1 VRRWAWVI
9 LLSLLLL
16 GLQARLWFADGG
28 LREASS
34 LRKAIAAQT
43 AENQRIDE
51 CNARLRAE
59 LRDLESGKEAL
70 EERARY
76 DLGMILP
83 DELYVQLI
91 NDPASENQT
100 TPSIA
105 AEGLRCGPGS

>member
-1 VRRWAWVI
+1 MRRWAWVI

-16 GLQARLWFADGG
+16 GLQGRLWFADGG

-34 LRKAIAAQT
+34 LRNAIRAQT
-43 AENQRIDE
+43 AENQRIEE

-59 LRDLESGKEAL
+59 LIDLESGKEAL

-76 DLGMILP
+76 DLGMTLP

-91 NDPASENQT
+91 SDPASDNQT
-100 TPSIA
+100 TPSLMV
-105 AEGLRCGPGS
+105 EGLRCGPGS

>member
-1 VRRWAWVI
+1 MRRWAWVI

-28 LREASS
+28 LRDASS

-51 CNARLRAE
+51 CTCRMRAALRE
-59 LRDLESGKEAL
+59 LASGQEAL

>member
-1 VRRWAWVI
+1 

-16 GLQARLWFADGG
+16 GLQGRLWFADGG

-34 LRKAIAAQT
+34 LRNAIRAQT
-43 AENQRIDE
+43 AENQRIEE

-59 LRDLESGKEAL
+59 LIDLESGKEAL

-76 DLGMILP
+76 DLGMTLP

-91 NDPASENQT
+91 SDPASDNQT
-100 TPSIA
+100 TPSLTV
-105 AEGLRCGPGS
+105 EGLRCGPGS

>member
-1 VRRWAWVI
+1 MRRWAWVI

-16 GLQARLWFADGG
+16 GLQGRLWFADGG

-34 LRKAIAAQT
+34 LRNAIRAQT
-43 AENQRIDE
+43 AENQRIEE

-59 LRDLESGKEAL
+59 LIDLESGKEAL

-76 DLGMILP
+76 DLGMTLP

-91 NDPASENQT
+91 SDPASDNQT
-100 TPSIA
+100 TPSLTV
-105 AEGLRCGPGS
+105 EGLRCGPGS